1 MHLAYAGTARFASL
15 VLDRLL
21 ASPEF
26 AALHRIVACVTAPD
40 RPRGRH
46 GSPQP
51 SPLKETAL
59 AAGLPLLQPERL
71 DAAFAD
77 ELLSRGAAVL
87 VVCAYG
93 RIIRAEVLDRVE
105 TLVVHPSFLPRWRG
119 AAPVQR
125 ALMAG
130 ETELGVATLHMTPGV
145 DEGPVGDARLV
156 HVPREADA
164 GEAYEALAQP
174 AAEGL
179 MAVLDGLAHGVVE
192 WRDQEGEPTYAA
204 KIDDAD
210 RPIDWRRPAREIAD
224 QVRALAPQIGA
235 VTELGGRRML
245 IWRVKP
251 LDEPPSEAERDRL
264 VMATGNGWLE
274 ILELQEAGK
283 RRITAQEYLRGAGR
297 RLAQP

>member
-1 MHLAYAGTARFASL
+1 MDLAYAGTARFASL

-21 ASPEF
+21 ASAEF
-26 AALHRIVACVTAPD
+26 TALHCVVACVTTPD

-46 GSPQP
+46 GTPQP
-51 SPLKETAL
+51 SLLKETAL
-59 AAGLPLLQPERL
+59 AADLAVLQPDRL
-71 DAAFAD
+71 DEAFAD
-77 ELLSRGAAVL
+77 DVLSRGAGAL

-93 RIIRAEVLDRVE
+93 RIIPTAVLERIE
-105 TLVVHPSFLPRWRG
+105 TLVVHPSLLPRWRG

-145 DEGPVGDARLV
+145 DEGPIGDLRLV

-164 GEAYEALAQP
+164 GQAYEALAQP

-179 MAVLDGLAHGVVE
+179 MAVLDGLAHGGVE
-192 WRDQEGEPTYAA
+192 WRPQEGESTYAA
-204 KIDDAD
+204 KIGDAD

-224 QVRALAPQIGA
+224 QVRALSPQVGA
-235 VTELGGRRML
+235 VAELGGQRTL
-245 IWRVKP
+245 IWRARP
-251 LDEPPSEAERDRL
+251 LDEPPSEADRDRL
-264 VMATGNGWLE
+264 VMATGEGWLE

-283 RRITAQEYLRGAGR
+283 RRITTQEYLRGAGR
-297 RLAQP
+297 RLAGQ